1 MPGTGTRRLVRYQ
14 IWGQPCQV
22 GNRKVKPG
30 VRLFPRPW
38 RRGKNVW
45 HQGEGRIKNKEQGQY
60 QLSSESSRSLDAGS
74 EIRGKGQ
81 VGKRRQILLND

>member
-1 MPGTGTRRLVRYQ
+1 MAS
-14 IWGQPCQV
+14 
-22 GNRKVKPG
+22 
-30 VRLFPRPW
+30 
-38 RRGKNVW
+38 
-45 HQGEGRIKNKEQGQY
+45 GEGRIKNKEQGQY